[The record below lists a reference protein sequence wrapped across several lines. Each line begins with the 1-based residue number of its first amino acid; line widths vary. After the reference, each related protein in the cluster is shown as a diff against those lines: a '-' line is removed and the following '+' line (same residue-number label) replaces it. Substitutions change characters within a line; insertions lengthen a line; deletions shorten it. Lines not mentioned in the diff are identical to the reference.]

1 MKTVNI
7 KEMSKDS
14 APKMTPKPN
23 EGEVSKQSKDSR
35 LVFISAVTD
44 MTWQLA
50 LVVLIPVIGG
60 YKLDEHFKT
69 SPLWLIVGAIIAL
82 VGSFA
87 VLRRILAQLNQ
98 SFLHPEA
105 KKK

>member
-1 MKTVNI
+1 M
-7 KEMSKDS
+7 KDS
-14 APKMTPKPN
+14 APKTTPKPN
-23 EGEVSKQSKDSR
+23 KGEVNQESKDNR
-35 LVFISAVTD
+35 RIFIAAVSD

-69 SPLWLIVGAIIAL
+69 SPLWFIVGCVLAIA
-82 VGSFA
+82 GSFG
-87 VLRRILAQLNQ
+87 VLHRILAQLNQ
-98 SFLHPEA
+98 SFLHPEG